1 MKNTLYFTLLMF
13 VLAGCIERYDAKIDK
28 NESILVVEGIITGGT
43 TQIKLSKSVGLNVPS
58 FEDLITV
65 DHASVYVDC
74 DDGTRSFV
82 AYSSGNGVYQISTGE
97 LNVDAKYRL
106 VINVNDAVY
115 QSDFVSPTI
124 TSPVNVSFTSDDKDI
139 LVCVTTLGNDDQI
152 GYYLWSI
159 QENWEIHSYV
169 QGPYVLFRIATNFSG
184 GIYSPISQAKME
196 EEVANLISAGWEI
209 IEIGTDSRGRLTGY
223 VRVVNNLYS
232 PNNKYYCWGT
242 DSSKIF
248 ITGTT
253 DKLIDNDIREK
264 KIFSFPR
271 TDDRTSVLY
280 RVQVTQNRIHKEAYD
295 YYTNVLKNMKQTGSI
310 FAPIP
315 SEITGNIKC
324 ISNPDIPVIGYVDV
338 STTSMED
345 IQYLDNKFWDPSLRS
360 SRCTHCLNEI
370 TPPLNFVMSRLGS
383 GWVIYTFMPALY
395 ILEYCVDC
403 TKIGGKKIKPENWPT
418 DNQ

>member
-13 VLAGCIERYDAKIDK
+13 VLAGCIERYEPKIEGI
-28 NESILVVEGIITGGT
+28 ESILVVEGIITGGT
-43 TQIKLSKSVGLNVPS
+43 TQIKLSKSVGLNVPWY
-58 FEDLITV
+58 EDLVTV
-65 DHASVYVDC
+65 DNAFIYVAC
-74 DDGTRSFV
+74 DDGTQSYV
-82 AYSSGNGVYQISTGE
+82 AFSSGNGIYQIPTGK

-124 TSPVNVSFTSDDKDI
+124 TPPVNVSFTSDDKDI
-139 LVCVTTLGNDDQI
+139 HVCVTTHGNDDQT
-152 GYYLWSI
+152 GFYLWSI
-159 QENWEIHSYV
+159 QEDWEIHSYI
-169 QGPYVLFRIATNFSG
+169 QGPYVVLKIKLNPDDGDMTQKILAELSN
-184 GIYSPISQAKME
+184 
-196 EEVANLISAGWEI
+196 AGWDVVA
-209 IEIGTDSRGRLTGY
+209 IGSNDKGIFNGY
-223 VRVVNNLYS
+223 VLVVNNIFS
-232 PNNKYYCWGT
+232 PNNLFYCWGT

-253 DKLIDNDIREK
+253 DKLIDNIIREK
-264 KIFSFPR
+264 KIKSFPR

-310 FAPIP
+310 FVPIP

-338 STTSMED
+338 STTSTKD
-345 IQYLDNKFWDPSLRS
+345 IQYLDDKFWDPSFRRNKCFFCVS
-360 SRCTHCLNEI
+360 EI
-370 TPPLNFVMSRLGS
+370 SPPRTPLMGRLEG
-383 GWVIYTFMPALY
+383 GWVIYDTRSDLY
-395 ILEYCVDC
+395 ILKSCVDC
-403 TKIGGKKIKPENWPT
+403 TKIGGTKNKPEDWPT